1 MASATAKLILGE
13 TVVTNDRLLNQVL
26 TQVSAVI
33 NRRDLAPLDKIETV
47 YEYLTQKRREILGK
61 VDKS

>member
-1 MASATAKLILGE
+1 MASAIIQSIIGE
-13 TVVTNDRLLNQVL
+13 TVMTNERLLNKVL
-26 TQVSAVI
+26 QQVSAVI

-61 VDKS
+61 VDKN